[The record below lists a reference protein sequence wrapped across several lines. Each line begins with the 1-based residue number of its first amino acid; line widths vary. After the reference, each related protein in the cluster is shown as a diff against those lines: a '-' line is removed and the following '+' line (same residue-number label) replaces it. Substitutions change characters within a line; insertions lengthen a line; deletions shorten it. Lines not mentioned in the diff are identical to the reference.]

1 MVGVGKDRNL
11 SDQIKSYLSLFWGR
25 AACLRV
31 SLRPTYFTIAR
42 LPWISACRKEGTAGD
57 REEEVHVRCW
67 SCTHVVLSTLLKCTV
82 PAVRKTTPSLRGT
95 RTRGCQ
101 QRAAST
107 SLEGLVSPSTGAA
120 VTVKRRTEYSVFDI
134 SHYLLIS

>member
-42 LPWISACRKEGTAGD
+42 LPWIPLAGG
-57 REEEVHVRCW
+57 RNRWRSVKKK
-67 SCTHVVLSTLLKCTV
+67 CTCAVGLARTWYYRRQVECTV
-82 PAVRKTTPSLRGT
+82 PAVRKTTPSLKGT

-134 SHYLLIS
+134 SHYTLIS